1 LEKIR
6 IRILGSGKEVGRAA
20 IAIERNER
28 FIQLD
33 YGVSFDERDIPQF
46 PLTIPPSKIDGVI
59 ISHPHLDHIGATPLL
74 YISSTPM
81 AYTTSITKDIG
92 RIMLEDFFKISSYY
106 LPFEFREIENFLL
119 HTRTIGF
126 DSDLDLGSWKMILK
140 RSGHLPGSVM
150 TYLDD
155 GSTRILY
162 TGDVNTIETRLTS
175 PADLSNIDAD
185 ILIIEGTYG
194 DTDHPDRNE
203 VEDDLLRSVREVLE
217 DGGTVLIPSFSLGRS
232 QEIMMLFAERASDI
246 EIWYDGMIRSITDV
260 MINYPKYINKID
272 LLKKAVEKFNAVDS
286 WEIRR
291 KIWREPC
298 VIIASAGM
306 LKGGPALYYLKRIA
320 DKKNS
325 AVFLVSY
332 QGKNTPGR
340 MLLEKGVFV
349 ENGPK
354 VSSRVEWFDFSSH
367 AGVSGLMSIIKS
379 LKSLHKIIIVHT
391 DPDVGEEFR
400 RRIVEETGIEVALPS
415 VGDVIDL

>member
-1 LEKIR
+1 MEKIR

-59 ISHPHLDHIGATPLL
+59 ISHPHLDHIGAAPLL

-194 DTDHPDRNE
+194 DIDHPERNE

-379 LKSLHKIIIVHT
+379 LKNLHKIIIVHT

-400 RRIVEETGIEVALPS
+400 RRIVEETGIEVILPS